1 MKNGPPE
8 TNETILPTIEEWGN
22 QMQHIILLF
31 WLNNFEI
38 SLHKKKKKT
47 WFYLLLIFFPPVDEI
62 TEA

>member
-1 MKNGPPE
+1 
-8 TNETILPTIEEWGN
+8 
-22 QMQHIILLF
+22 MQHIILLL

-38 SLHKKKKKT
+38 SFCIKKKT